1 MKENFL
7 DQLEEMTFRI
17 EQQKIFYEQVLKDK
31 ENEMMISLH
40 EKISEFTQFNK
51 NSENK
56 LYEELQLVD
65 DKLKAAEKSLK
76 QIQEELNSKEKIF
89 YKEKKSL
96 NKELENLSN
105 KNRELMVFKE
115 KFHDLEEQIKKNSD
129 ENHEEL
135 KKKVEKISIL
145 EQNKV
150 NLKFLNF
157 EYY

>member
-1 MKENFL
+1 M
-7 DQLEEMTFRI
+7 
-17 EQQKIFYEQVLKDK
+17 
-31 ENEMMISLH
+31 
-40 EKISEFTQFNK
+40 
-51 NSENK
+51 
-56 LYEELQLVD
+56 VD

-115 KFHDLEEQIKKNSD
+115 KCHDLEEQIKKNSE